1 MILTRALSDKP
12 MMSNSVF
19 TGEFARSSKIASRFS
34 QLCLPIA
41 VVGLVFSLVAVA
53 TNAATINYGTFN
65 VPSAGIM
72 FQDVRESSGTDAV
85 PLYGA
90 PDPFV
95 IGLDFDPT
103 SFVASATGGASDL
116 TDGQLNFTVMGLS
129 NPNGYIGIGSFNVF
143 EAGDYT
149 LVGTGTAATS
159 TYAGAIVRA
168 TVTQING
175 LPVAPINLPA
185 ANASVGFNL
194 AANPGIVQPWSLGL
208 SFNLTGVLPQGQV
221 ATKVEVS
228 INNQLIGTS
237 QPASVSFIAKKDF
250 RIDLIPTPP
259 VGDPFVPEPG
269 TLALCALA
277 GLLAVSMRNNRG

>member
-1 MILTRALSDKP
+1 MILTRALSNKH
-12 MMSNSVF
+12 MMFKSVF
-19 TGEFARSSKIASRFS
+19 VGGSAHSMKLNSRFS
-34 QLCLPIA
+34 KLCWQSALA
-41 VVGLVFSLVAVA
+41 GLMLAFVASA
-53 TNAATINYGTFN
+53 THAATINYGDFN

-72 FQDVRESSGTDAV
+72 FQDVKESSGTDAV
-85 PLYGA
+85 PLYGP
-90 PDPFV
+90 PDPYV

-103 SFVASATGGASDL
+103 SFVANATGGASDI

-129 NPNGYIGIGSFNVF
+129 NPNGYIGIGSFSVY

-149 LVGTGTAATS
+149 QVGAGTAATS

-175 LPVAPINLPA
+175 LPVAPINLPP

-194 AANPGIVQPWSLGL
+194 AANPGVVQPWSLGL
-208 SFNLTGVLPQGQV
+208 GFNLTGVLPQGQV

-228 INNQLIGTS
+228 INNSLIAIS
-237 QPASVSFIAKKDF
+237 EPASVSFIAKKDF

-259 VGDPFVPEPG
+259 VGDPFVPEPA
-269 TLALCALA
+269 TLALCVMA
-277 GLLAVSMRNNRG
+277 GVLAVSMRNSRS